1 MKKVLFA
8 FLLVLAITPF
18 AIANTEGSQ
27 NSEYV
32 KVIPQEQV
40 HRSHRDSSFEMRLG
54 LTEEQRMK
62 ARDIRYRGHY
72 NIHPI
77 LQEIALKKQE
87 AQMVKNSRIAVEV
100 QEERLRIIDKEIKN
114 LEKKANAVRKENLRE
129 FESILTRAQR
139 NVLKQMKNEG
149 RKKYHAEHPNKMQQ
163 RIPQT
168 NSK

>member
-18 AIANTEGSQ
+18 AIANTEGGQ

-62 ARDIRYRGHY
+62 LH
-72 NIHPI
+72 
-77 LQEIALKKQE
+77 
-87 AQMVKNSRIAVEV
+87 
-100 QEERLRIIDKEIKN
+100 ERL
-114 LEKKANAVRKENLRE
+114 
-129 FESILTRAQR
+129 
-139 NVLKQMKNEG
+139 
-149 RKKYHAEHPNKMQQ
+149 KMLD
-163 RIPQT
+163 RDDD
-168 NSK
+168 